1 MSCCGNTGVE
11 PDTEIRAAQHADDL
25 LDLYNATLLGLVIK
39 HAPEKEKVVPNRPS
53 SVDGDDDELMLSV
66 LRCQLTY

>member
-1 MSCCGNTGVE
+1 ME

-25 LDLYNATLLGLVIK
+25 LDLNNATLLGLVSK

-53 SVDGDDDELMLSV
+53 AVDGDDDELMLSV